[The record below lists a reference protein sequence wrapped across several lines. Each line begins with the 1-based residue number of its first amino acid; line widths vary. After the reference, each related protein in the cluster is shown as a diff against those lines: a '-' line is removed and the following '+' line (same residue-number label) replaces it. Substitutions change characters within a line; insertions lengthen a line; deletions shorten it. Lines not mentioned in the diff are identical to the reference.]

1 MGTIWFREYAP
12 PECYQYFGAALGSNA
27 KTYLPASCKY
37 RSGWSPVSTFGIWSA
52 SKGKSPEN
60 MVLSLKLH
68 IPLNLPAEAA
78 SVIASH
84 DDIIKLVAM
93 SRESDLQT
101 REA

>member
-1 MGTIWFREYAP
+1 LQVSQWLVS
-12 PECYQYFGAALGSNA
+12 CQYFWDFE
-27 KTYLPASCKY
+27 
-37 RSGWSPVSTFGIWSA
+37 RIQ
-52 SKGKSPEN
+52 GKSPEN
-60 MVLSLKLH
+60 VVLPLKLH